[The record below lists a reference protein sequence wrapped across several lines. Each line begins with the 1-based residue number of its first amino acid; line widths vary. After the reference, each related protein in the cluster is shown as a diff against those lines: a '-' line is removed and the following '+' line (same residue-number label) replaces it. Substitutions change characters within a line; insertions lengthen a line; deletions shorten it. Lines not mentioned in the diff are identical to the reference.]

1 MRTPQVEQK
10 GASTAAIPGVNASS
24 LRGEAGATVGV
35 SSPSATGRPS
45 PP

>member
-10 GASTAAIPGVNASS
+10 GASTADIPGVNASS
-24 LRGEAGATVGV
+24 LRGEIGTTVGV
-35 SSPSATGRPS
+35 SSTSGSGRPS